1 MTSAKT
7 LHFNKSTS
15 YLSPSQFAEWLS
27 AGQAHALFLDI
38 DGTLAEFTLNPKDS
52 FIPQSTLALLQQLQN
67 LGINIAIVTGR
78 SLSEAKQMLSPLK
91 LPIAATHGL
100 EIDFANESVAING
113 ANNVANDNEVSGGL
127 NSRIIKVDT
136 HELSLIRQSLCQ
148 SCLSYEGLSIEV
160 KPYSVALHYRQ
171 NPALGDIAATIV
183 TKALKDHPNWTLKPG
198 KFVWEIAP
206 KDVNKGT
213 AILTLL
219 EKMQSRFEANAQLR
233 AIFIGDDV
241 TDEAGFRAVQN
252 FDQAV
257 QGIGIKVGIE
267 PTCAHY
273 FVQDIDE
280 VRALLDTLLDF
291 FQHRHTTI
299 KC

>member
-7 LHFNKSTS
+7 PDFNKPTS
-15 YLSPSQFAEWLS
+15 YLLPSQFAECLS
-27 AGQAHALFLDI
+27 VGQAHALFLDI

-52 FIPQSTLALLQQLQN
+52 FIPQTTLALLQQLQN
-67 LGINIAIVTGR
+67 LGVNIAIVTGR
-78 SLSEAKQMLSPLK
+78 SLSEAKQMLSPLT

-100 EIDFANESVAING
+100 EIDFANETVADNG
-113 ANNVANDNEVSGGL
+113 ANNNEVSGSL
-127 NSRIIKVDT
+127 NSRIKVDT
-136 HELSLIRQSLCQ
+136 HELALIRQSICQ

-171 NPALGDIAATIV
+171 NPALADIAAAIV
-183 TKALKDHPNWTLKPG
+183 TQALKSYPNWTLKPG
-198 KFVWEIAP
+198 KFVWEVAP

-213 AILTLL
+213 SILTLL
-219 EKMQSRFEANAQLR
+219 EKMQSCSGSNAKLQP
-233 AIFIGDDV
+233 IFIGDDL
-241 TDEAGFRAVQN
+241 TDEAGFMAVQN
-252 FDQAV
+252 SDQAV

-299 KC
+299 EC